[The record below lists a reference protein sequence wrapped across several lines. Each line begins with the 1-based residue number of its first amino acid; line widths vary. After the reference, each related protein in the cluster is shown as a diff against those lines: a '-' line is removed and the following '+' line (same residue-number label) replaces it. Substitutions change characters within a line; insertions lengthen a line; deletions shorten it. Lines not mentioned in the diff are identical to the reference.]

1 MSTHTEEHIHIKRTQ
16 NGEAD
21 AFDVLVIKYHPR
33 VYHQI
38 LGKVKNPE
46 TAKDLTQETWLK
58 AFRAINTFRGDSAF
72 YSWLYRIAENVCIDF
87 LRKQEALNDTDPLYT
102 IDERRLLGAY
112 PDPCELLQQQELRQ
126 HLDEAIATL
135 TPSRKRVFLL
145 YYIEELSI
153 KAIATRTGRSEGTV
167 KSHLRNARL
176 QLQEHLT
183 PYLKNQNTP

>member
-38 LGKVKNPE
+38 LGKMKNPE

-58 AFRAINTFRGDSAF
+58 AFRAINTFRGNSAF
-72 YSWLYRIAENVCIDF
+72 YSWLYRIAKNVCINYH
-87 LRKQEALNDTDPLYT
+87 RKQKASDNIHPLHT
-102 IDERRLLGAY
+102 INERRLLGAH

-126 HLDEAIATL
+126 HLDQAIATL

-153 KAIATRTGRSEGTV
+153 KDIATRTGRSEGTI

-176 QLQEHLT
+176 QLQKHLT
-183 PYLKNQNTP
+183 PYLKSQDMF

>member
-58 AFRAINTFRGDSAF
+58 AFRAINTLRGDSAF

-87 LRKQEALNDTDPLYT
+87 LRKQEALNDPVPLN
-102 IDERRLLGAY
+102 
-112 PDPCELLQQQELRQ
+112 C
-126 HLDEAIATL
+126 
-135 TPSRKRVFLL
+135 
-145 YYIEELSI
+145 
-153 KAIATRTGRSEGTV
+153 
-167 KSHLRNARL
+167 
-176 QLQEHLT
+176 
-183 PYLKNQNTP
+183 